1 MPGDGIE
8 ERFVDTRRF
17 RLRAVARRVP
27 GGAQRPPL
35 LLFNGIGANAEL
47 ALPFL
52 KALER
57 TDAVV
62 FDAPGCGLSP
72 TSRWPYRPRHLA
84 QAAVEVMDA
93 FGFDGQV
100 DAAGVS
106 WGGAMAQQC
115 ARQFPD
121 RCRRLVLASTSPGF
135 VMVPARPRI
144 LLKMA
149 TARRYMKR
157 GEMQKLAGELY
168 GGAFRTDPKLAVSHA
183 AALRGGSRLGYL
195 HQLACMAGWSSLPW
209 LGRLTQRTL
218 VMAGTDDPLVPM
230 VNARMLVRLIP
241 DVRLVTLDDGH
252 LFMLTRPQEAARIV
266 EAFLA

>member
-1 MPGDGIE
+1 MPDEVIE
-8 ERFVDTRRF
+8 ERFVDTERF
-17 RLRAVARRVP
+17 RLRVVARRVP
-27 GGAQRPPL
+27 GAAGRPPL

-52 KALER
+52 DALTR

-72 TSRWPYRPRHLA
+72 TARWPYRPRHLA
-84 QAAVEVMDA
+84 QAAMEVMQA
-93 FGFDGQV
+93 LGFDGQV

-106 WGGAMAQQC
+106 WGGAMAQQF
-115 ARQFPD
+115 ARQFPG
-121 RCRRLVLASTSPGF
+121 RCRKLVLASTSPGS

-144 LLKMA
+144 LLRMA
-149 TARRYMKR
+149 TARRYLKR
-157 GEMQKLAGELY
+157 GEMQRLAGELY
-168 GGAFRTDPKLAVSHA
+168 GGAFRSDPKLAVSHA

-209 LGRLTQRTL
+209 LRRLKQPTL

-230 VNARMLVRLIP
+230 VNARMLARLIP
-241 DVRLVTLDDGH
+241 DARLVTVDDGH

-266 EAFLA
+266 EGFLD